1 MGMTPEMMKR
11 RTKEFAL
18 RVLRVVDSLPKR
30 FIAVHMGGQLARCG
44 TSVASNYRAACRAR
58 SKKEF
63 CSKLGVVEEE
73 ADESVFWME
82 MLVEAKI
89 VKESLLGNLIQ
100 EGNEILAIV
109 VASIRT
115 ARDS

>member
-1 MGMTPEMMKR
+1 MTPEMMKR

-18 RVLRVVDSLPKR
+18 PVLRVVDSLPKR
-30 FIAVHMGGQLARCG
+30 FVAVHMGGQLARCG

-63 CSKLGVVEEE
+63 CSKLGIVEEE

-89 VKESLLGNLIQ
+89 VKGSLLGNLIQ

-115 ARDS
+115 ARHS